1 MAHSAES
8 SLHLMPADVVGTMI
22 YNIKQNEFSIKR
34 DLFLLVLLADD

>member
-8 SLHLMPADVVGTMI
+8 IYTLIVPADVVGTMI

-34 DLFLLVLLADD
+34 DLFFTTLS